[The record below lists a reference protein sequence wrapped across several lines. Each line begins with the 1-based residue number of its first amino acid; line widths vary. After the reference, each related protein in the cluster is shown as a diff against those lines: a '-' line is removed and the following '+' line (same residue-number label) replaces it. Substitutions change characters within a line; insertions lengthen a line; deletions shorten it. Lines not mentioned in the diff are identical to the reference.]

1 MWERQRGKGE
11 EKEKGNANRK
21 GKEFAC
27 HISIQSVR
35 VAVFYT
41 ESAAELPQMSAE
53 DVHIPQVCT

>member
-1 MWERQRGKGE
+1 MGKGE

-53 DVHIPQVCT
+53 DVHIPQECT